1 MSVLCGLGWF
11 VYRGTSIVYVQQ
23 LKVNYKE
30 SELVASHIARLFSS
44 CARGKVLEEREMN
57 PI

>member
-1 MSVLCGLGWF
+1 

-30 SELVASHIARLFSS
+30 SELVASYIARLFSS
-44 CARGKVLEEREMN
+44 CARGKVLEEREIN
-57 PI
+57 PT

>member
-1 MSVLCGLGWF
+1 

-30 SELVASHIARLFSS
+30 SELVASYTTRFFSS
-44 CARGKVLEEREMN
+44 GARGKTLEERKIN
-57 PI
+57 PT